1 MENQTKPRILVVDDI
16 IDNIEILGSIL
27 RPEYEVTMAM
37 NGQKALQLA
46 GGPNPPD
53 LILLDIVMP
62 EMDGSEVCRRLK
74 ESPQTARIPV
84 IFVSARDEEI
94 DEVNGFALGAVDY
107 IVKPVSPAIVRAR
120 VKTHLSLTSAMRQLE
135 KQNCILQENIRLR
148 EDIERIAR
156 HDLKGPMTVF
166 MNAPDMLMSAG
177 PLNQA
182 QQNILNLQIRTTR
195 RLMEMIHHSL
205 DLYKME
211 QGTYELKPEGV
222 DILRV
227 LREVLRECSGLASS
241 RDVVCEILVDGHEPK
256 DGEVFEMNGEEL
268 LFSSIFSN
276 LVKNAIE
283 ASPDGGLVK
292 VSLSHGAEA
301 TVKIHNHGCI
311 PEKIRDRFFERY
323 VTFGKDRG
331 SGLGT
336 YSARIMAAT
345 LGGNLSFI
353 SSENDGTTLVFTLRS
368 SGETHENSCG

>member
-1 MENQTKPRILVVDDI
+1 MENRTKPRILVVDDI

-27 RPEYEVTMAM
+27 RTEYEVIMAM

-46 GGPNPPD
+46 SGPNPPD

-62 EMDGSEVCRRLK
+62 DIDGSEVCRRLK
-74 ESPQTARIPV
+74 ASPQTDRIPV

-120 VKTHLSLTSAMRQLE
+120 VRTHLSLTSAMRQLE
-135 KQNCILQENIRLR
+135 KQNCLLQENIRLR

-166 MNAPDMLMSAG
+166 MNAPEMLVAAG

-211 QGTYELKPEGV
+211 QGTYELKPAGV

-227 LREVLRECSGLASS
+227 LREVLRECSGLAAS
-241 RDVVCEILVDGHEPK
+241 RDVVCDIRVDDREPQ
-256 DGEVFEMNGEEL
+256 DSETFEVKGEEL

-292 VSLSHGAEA
+292 VSLYHGHEA
-301 TVKIHNHGCI
+301 TVKIHNSGSI

-345 LGGNLSFI
+345 LGGNLSFV
-353 SSENDGTTLVFTLRS
+353 SNEHDGTTLIFTLRS
-368 SGETHENSCG
+368 SGEVHENSCG

>member
-1 MENQTKPRILVVDDI
+1 MENRTKPRILVVDDI

-27 RPEYEVTMAM
+27 RTEYEVIMAM

-46 GGPNPPD
+46 SGPNPPD

-62 EMDGSEVCRRLK
+62 DIDGSEVCRRLK
-74 ESPQTARIPV
+74 ASPQTDRIPV

-120 VKTHLSLTSAMRQLE
+120 VRTHLSLTSAMRQLE
-135 KQNCILQENIRLR
+135 KQNCLLQENIRLR

-166 MNAPDMLMSAG
+166 MNAPEMLVAAG

-211 QGTYELKPEGV
+211 QGTYELKPAGV

-227 LREVLRECSGLASS
+227 LREVLRECSGLAAS
-241 RDVVCEILVDGHEPK
+241 RDVVCDIRVDDREPQ
-256 DGEVFEMNGEEL
+256 DSETFEVKGEEL